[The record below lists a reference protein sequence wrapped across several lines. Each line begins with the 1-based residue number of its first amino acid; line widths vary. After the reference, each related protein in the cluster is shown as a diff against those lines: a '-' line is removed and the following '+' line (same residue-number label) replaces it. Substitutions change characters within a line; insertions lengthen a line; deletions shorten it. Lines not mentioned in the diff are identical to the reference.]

1 MFCKL
6 IPKRW
11 KKSDEYSFCPLLR
24 GREKEKPWFERWL
37 LHHLRQRDSFSNN
50 TKAHPITLLLGSP
63 LFFRAYVIAGS
74 KRCSMCQRR
83 RCQPGWHFRVFR
95 GPVADAAAE
104 IFYKQ
109 ENHSTNIFS
118 RHGSN
123 VHHRAAA
130 AAGQRALFIS
140 WRGGIKKEEGGKI
153 KHLKRPRRK

>member
-1 MFCKL
+1 MEKKVMNTPFPPCCEGE
-6 IPKRW
+6 KRKAVIRTLTSPSPEATW
-11 KKSDEYSFCPLLR
+11 FFFQQHKSAP
-24 GREKEKPWFERWL
+24 
-37 LHHLRQRDSFSNN
+37 HHFAAGL
-50 TKAHPITLLLGSP
+50 P

-95 GPVADAAAE
+95 GPVAAAAE

>member
-6 IPKRW
+6 IPKRR
-11 KKSDEYSFCPLLR
+11 KKKWWILLFPPVA
-24 GREKEKPWFERWL
+24 RERKGKPVIRTLTSPSPGATWFFFQQHKSAP
-37 LHHLRQRDSFSNN
+37 HHFAAGL
-50 TKAHPITLLLGSP
+50 P

-95 GPVADAAAE
+95 GPVAAAAE

>member
-6 IPKRW
+6 IPKRR
-11 KKSDEYSFCPLLR
+11 KKKWWILLFPPVA
-24 GREKEKPWFERWL
+24 RERKGKPVIRTLTSPSPGATWFFFQQHKSAP
-37 LHHLRQRDSFSNN
+37 HHFAAGL
-50 TKAHPITLLLGSP
+50 P

-95 GPVADAAAE
+95 GPVAAAAE

-123 VHHRAAA
+123 VHHRA

>member
-37 LHHLRQRDSFSNN
+37 LHHLGQRDSFSNN

-95 GPVADAAAE
+95 GPVAAAAE

>member
-1 MFCKL
+1 ME
-6 IPKRW
+6 
-11 KKSDEYSFCPLLR
+11 KK
-24 GREKEKPWFERWL
+24 WW
-37 LHHLRQRDSFSNN
+37 
-50 TKAHPITLLLGSP
+50 ILLLPPVARERKGKPVIRTLTSPSPGATWFFFQQHKSAPHHFAAGLP

-95 GPVADAAAE
+95 GPVAAAAE

-123 VHHRAAA
+123 VHHRAA

>member
-1 MFCKL
+1 MNTPFPPCCEGE
-6 IPKRW
+6 KR
-11 KKSDEYSFCPLLR
+11 KA
-24 GREKEKPWFERWL
+24 
-37 LHHLRQRDSFSNN
+37 RDSNVDFS
-50 TKAHPITLLLGSP
+50 ITWGNVILFPTTQKRTPSLCCWLP

-95 GPVADAAAE
+95 GPVAAAAE